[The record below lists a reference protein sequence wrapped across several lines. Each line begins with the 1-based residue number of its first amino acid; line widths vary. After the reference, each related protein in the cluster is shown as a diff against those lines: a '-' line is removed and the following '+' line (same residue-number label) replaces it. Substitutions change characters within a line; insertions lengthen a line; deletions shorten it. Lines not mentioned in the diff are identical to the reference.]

1 MRGKVCYAS
10 EWRKTVRRY
19 APIYLMALPA
29 LLYLLINNYIPMG
42 GMVIAFKNYQYNKGI
57 WGSSW
62 SGLKNFTFLFKT
74 NDAWMITRNTIL
86 YNLTFIILDTV
97 MAITL
102 AILLNEIRSKKMKKF
117 YQTVMLLPY
126 LLSMVI
132 VSYLVY
138 GFLSPDQGYVN
149 KTILAVMGIDGQ
161 NWYSRADIWPFV
173 IVFVHMWVIVG
184 YNSIIYLS
192 TLVGIDRSFYE
203 AADVDGATM
212 WQKIRFITIPNLK
225 PTIITMC
232 LLSIGRIFYSDFG
245 LFYQVPLNSGS
256 LYDVT
261 STIDT
266 YVYRGLMQ
274 SSNVGMSSAAGVYQ
288 SLVGFALVLSANWI
302 VNKISRENALF

>member
-1 MRGKVCYAS
+1 M
-10 EWRKTVRRY
+10 RKTVRRY

-29 LLYLLINNYIPMG
+29 LLYLMINNYIPMG

>member
-1 MRGKVCYAS
+1 M
-10 EWRKTVRRY
+10 RKTVRRY

-42 GMVIAFKNYQYNKGI
+42 GMVIAFKNFQYNKGI

-62 SGLKNFTFLFKT
+62 SGFKNFEFLFKT
-74 NDAWMITRNTIL
+74 NDAWTITRNTVL
-86 YNLTFIILDTV
+86 YNLAFILLDTIL
-97 MAITL
+97 AITL
-102 AILLNEIRSKKMKKF
+102 AILLNEIRSKRMKKF

-138 GFLSPDQGYVN
+138 GFLSPDQGYLN
-149 KTILAVMGIDGQ
+149 KTILAAMGIDGQ
-161 NWYSRADIWPFV
+161 NWYARAGIWPFV

-212 WQKIRFITIPNLK
+212 WQKIRFITLPNLK
-225 PTIITMC
+225 PTMITMC

-288 SLVGFALVLSANWI
+288 SLVGFALVLSANWV
-302 VNKISRENALF
+302 VNKISKENALF

>member
-1 MRGKVCYAS
+1 M
-10 EWRKTVRRY
+10 RKTVRRY

>member
-1 MRGKVCYAS
+1 M
-10 EWRKTVRRY
+10 RKTVRRY

-86 YNLTFIILDTV
+86 YNLTFIILDTI

>member
-1 MRGKVCYAS
+1 M
-10 EWRKTVRRY
+10 RKTVRRY

-62 SGLKNFTFLFKT
+62 SGLKNFEFLFKT
-74 NDAWMITRNTIL
+74 NDAWTITRNTIL
-86 YNLTFIILDTV
+86 YNLTFIILDTI

-232 LLSIGRIFYSDFG
+232 LLSIGHIFYSDFG

>member
-1 MRGKVCYAS
+1 M
-10 EWRKTVRRY
+10 RKTVRRY

-74 NDAWMITRNTIL
+74 NDAWMITRNIIL

>member
-1 MRGKVCYAS
+1 MRKP
-10 EWRKTVRRY
+10 VRRY

-62 SGLKNFTFLFKT
+62 SGLKNFEFLFKT
-74 NDAWMITRNTIL
+74 NDAWTITRNTIL

-149 KTILAVMGIDGQ
+149 KTILAAMGIDGQ

-192 TLVGIDRSFYE
+192 TLVGVDRSFYE

-212 WQKIRFITIPNLK
+212 WQKICFITIPNLK

-302 VNKISRENALF
+302 VNKISKENALF

>member
-1 MRGKVCYAS
+1 M
-10 EWRKTVRRY
+10 RKTVRRY

-62 SGLKNFTFLFKT
+62 SGLKNFEFLFKT
-74 NDAWMITRNTIL
+74 NDAWTITRNTIL
-86 YNLTFIILDTV
+86 YNLTFIILDTI

>member
-1 MRGKVCYAS
+1 M
-10 EWRKTVRRY
+10 RKTVRRY

-62 SGLKNFTFLFKT
+62 SGLKNFEFLFKT
-74 NDAWMITRNTIL
+74 NDAWTITRNTIL
-86 YNLTFIILDTV
+86 YNLTFIILDTI

-212 WQKIRFITIPNLK
+212 WPKIRFITIPNLK

-302 VNKISRENALF
+302 VNKISRENALV

>member
-1 MRGKVCYAS
+1 MRKP
-10 EWRKTVRRY
+10 VRRY

-62 SGLKNFTFLFKT
+62 SGLKNFEFLFKT
-74 NDAWMITRNTIL
+74 NDAWTITRNTIL

-149 KTILAVMGIDGQ
+149 KTILAAMGIDGQ

-192 TLVGIDRSFYE
+192 TLVGVDRSFYE
-203 AADVDGATM
+203 ASDVDGATM
-212 WQKIRFITIPNLK
+212 WQKICFITIPNLK

-302 VNKISRENALF
+302 VNKISKENALF